1 MRSLHLAWF
10 GFPAAIVAVCIGI
23 VASHWSILRT
33 EYMPWSDISTRNPI
47 YFYWPTAQVM
57 RELETVRLDLKSIA
71 DGSGVDPEGLSFH
84 IDVLISGIDIIVRP
98 SELNDGYKRISGFS
112 RDGPLLVEFATNV
125 LPSIKPGI
133 SASATKALMP
143 TFEDVGN
150 LLLRLSTEAW
160 DQDSRLKEKSLETIR
175 TANSIILVI
184 AALLA
189 CAVLS
194 SLITSIFY
202 WRAILAKTRAAEA
215 AEAAVEDK
223 MSFLAMISHELRT
236 PLQVIVSALDVLDR
250 PQDGRTRNETT
261 ARIRR
266 AANSLTIQ
274 LRDMLTLARAQ
285 TGYIE
290 LQPAVFEIRELV
302 RGVVGDYQAAAT
314 AKHLELR
321 INFPD
326 EAYFVVADSERIAQ
340 LLHNL
345 ISNAVKYT
353 PSGYV
358 QVDLAPFDKKV
369 GKLILR
375 LMDTGPGLPPTV
387 LESNLYAKGL
397 LSLGGGRGIGLS
409 VVQTLLRQLGACMA
423 IKGLPGGGTGFDL
436 EIPAVEASE
445 HSNEASETQKRVLI
459 VDDHPDV
466 LKGLSSVFEDHG
478 FSANTAASGM
488 VALNFFAAHSYSIIL
503 IDLDMPVMTGC
514 ELASHIR
521 KLDPNRRTRL
531 VAITAARHRPQHDLS
546 LFDAALDKP
555 VRDQQLLAIMHS

>member
-1 MRSLHLAWF
+1 MRSPHLAWF
-10 GFPAAIVAVCIGI
+10 GIPAAIVAVCIGI
-23 VASHWSILRT
+23 VASHWSTLRA
-33 EYMPWSDISTRNPI
+33 EYVPWSEIGTRNPM
-47 YFYWPTAQVM
+47 YFYWPTAQAM
-57 RELETVRLDLKSIA
+57 REFEIVRLDLKAIA
-71 DGSGVDPEGLSFH
+71 DGSAVEPEGLSFDT
-84 IDVLISGIDIIVRP
+84 DVLISGIDIIIRP
-98 SELNDGYKRISGFS
+98 SDLNDGYRRIAGFS
-112 RDGPLLVEFATNV
+112 RDGPLLTGFATNV

-133 SASATKALMP
+133 SAPAAKALMP
-143 TFEDVGN
+143 MFEDVGN
-150 LLLRLSTEAW
+150 LLLRLSKAAW

-175 TANSIILVI
+175 TAHSIILVI

-194 SLITSIFY
+194 SLIISIFY
-202 WRAILAKTRAAEA
+202 WRAILAKTRAVEA

-250 PQDGRTRNETT
+250 PQDVRTRDETT

-285 TGYIE
+285 SGYIE
-290 LQPAVFEIRELV
+290 LQPAAFEIQELV
-302 RGVVGDYQAAAT
+302 RGVVGDYEAAAT

-321 INFPD
+321 LNFPD
-326 EAYFVVADSERIAQ
+326 RAYFVVADSERIAQ

-345 ISNAVKYT
+345 ISNAIKYT
-353 PSGYV
+353 PFGYV
-358 QVDLAPFDKKV
+358 QVDLAPFDEKA

-375 LMDTGPGLPPTV
+375 LMDTGPGLPPNV
-387 LESNLYAKGL
+387 LENSINGKGL
-397 LSLGGGRGIGLS
+397 LSLGSGRGIGLS
-409 VVQTLLRQLGACMA
+409 VVQTLLRQLGARMT
-423 IKGLPGGGTGFDL
+423 IEGLPGGGTRFDL
-436 EIPAVEASE
+436 EIPAVEAPE
-445 HSNEASETQKRVLI
+445 HSNKVSDIQKRVLI

-466 LKGLSSVFEDHG
+466 LEGLSSVLEDHG
-478 FSANTAASGM
+478 FSADTAASGM
-488 VALNFFAAHSYSIIL
+488 MALNFFAAHTYSIIF

-531 VAITAARHRPQHDLS
+531 VAISAASHSPRHDLS
-546 LFDAALDKP
+546 LFDARLDKP
-555 VRDQQLLAIMHS
+555 VRHQQLLAIMHS